1 MADNDLSKRPAGIPS
16 PPKHRQTLG
25 DILAMIF
32 GVIVFAMAVVLV
44 ILWFGYGYITCFQAK
59 LPAGTEIGHFERC
72 VLGLRGADE

>member
-1 MADNDLSKRPAGIPS
+1 
-16 PPKHRQTLG
+16 
-25 DILAMIF
+25 MIF